1 VYEIQAEKSI
11 NVTKEHIVAIIE
23 SINKPMVAAAG
34 KPLESTKAYILGMR
48 QASGLYSIYVYL
60 HLLQSKECLIY
71 LHDPGEIAMEA
82 YHETEIE
89 ALQFVES
96 MGFMVDNCNFRNLS
110 PQQQQALLDQMP
122 MFSEDLEEFDRR
134 TNAGDGAAEEGD
146 EDEENL
152 DLGPLE
158 ENVID
163 LDEVA
168 EIFPEPAEVKQVIS
182 KEGLAKIIRLF
193 SSF

>member
-1 VYEIQAEKSI
+1 VYEIQAIKSI
-11 NVTKEHIVAIIE
+11 AASKEQIVAIIE

-48 QASGLYSIYVYL
+48 QGTGLFSIYVYL

-71 LHDPGEIAMEA
+71 LHEPGEIAMEA
-82 YHETEIE
+82 YHDTEME

-110 PQQQQALLDQMP
+110 PELQQELIDQMP
-122 MFSEDLEEFDRR
+122 MFTEDLDEFDRLASGGDP
-134 TNAGDGAAEEGD
+134 AGEEVD
-146 EDEENL
+146 DEEKL

-168 EIFPEPAEVKQVIS
+168 EIFPETVPVKQVIS
-182 KEGLAKIIRLF
+182 EEGLAKIIRLF

>member
-1 VYEIQAEKSI
+1 MYEIQELKCIKAS
-11 NVTKEHIVAIIE
+11 KEQIVAIIE

-34 KPLESTKAYILGMR
+34 KPLEATKAYILGMR
-48 QASGLYSIYVYL
+48 QSSGLYSIYVYL
-60 HLLQSKECLIY
+60 HLVHSKECLIY

-82 YHETEIE
+82 YHETEVD

-96 MGFMVDNCNFRNLS
+96 MGFMVDNCNFRNLT
-110 PQQQQALLDQMP
+110 PEQQQELIDQMP
-122 MFSEDLEEFDRR
+122 IFTEDLKEFDRLL
-134 TNAGDGAAEEGD
+134 NGGDVEVKEGD
-146 EDEENL
+146 QEDPV

-158 ENVID
+158 EGIIELN
-163 LDEVA
+163 EVA
-168 EIFPEPAEVKQVIS
+168 EIVPEAVPVKQVVS